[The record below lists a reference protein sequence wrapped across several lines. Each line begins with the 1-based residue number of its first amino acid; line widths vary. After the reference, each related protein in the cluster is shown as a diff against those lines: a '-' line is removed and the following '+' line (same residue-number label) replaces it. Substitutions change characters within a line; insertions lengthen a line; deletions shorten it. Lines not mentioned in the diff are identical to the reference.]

1 MHKLICFNLRKV
13 VHGGSMAEASCKNR
27 YLKLD
32 RRWTLTRYKEENFP
46 VNDTHT
52 ETLYTVVTQNIF
64 NEHALGKIYTW
75 DVKVT
80 LMGLQKEAVSKRI
93 VEIYD
98 LPLTWQEYA
107 DLAQAQI
114 EVLMKNCR
122 LMPGM
127 CWIFDKILLIRI
139 FFFLFFLFFLF

>member
-1 MHKLICFNLRKV
+1 MQMTLLWRESLLLIPN
-13 VHGGSMAEASCKNR
+13 VHHS
-27 YLKLD
+27 D
-32 RRWTLTRYKEENFP
+32 
-46 VNDTHT
+46 T
-52 ETLYTVVTQNIF
+52 ETLYTVVTQNILD
-64 NEHALGKIYTW
+64 EYSPGTIYTW

-80 LMGLQKEAVSKRI
+80 LMGLQKEAVSKKI
-93 VEIYD
+93 VEIYS

-127 CWIFDKILLIRI
+127 LSTLDPALLIRNFFL
-139 FFFLFFLFFLF
+139 FFFLFFFE